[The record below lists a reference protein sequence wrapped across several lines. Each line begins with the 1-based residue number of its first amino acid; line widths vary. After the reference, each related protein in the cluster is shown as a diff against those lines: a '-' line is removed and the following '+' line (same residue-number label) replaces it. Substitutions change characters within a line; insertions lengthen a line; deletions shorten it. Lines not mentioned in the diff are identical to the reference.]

1 MMNQQEREQLY
12 NTAWKHWGSDTQLDM
27 LIEEMAELTQ
37 AILKT
42 RRVGARFSYAVYEE
56 IADVSICMEQIETQ
70 LKKYPRAGKHHN
82 GTMGDG
88 FDWDTVLSI
97 RDRKLLRLQERLFQS
112 MEEKHFPELTDVTI
126 GTAGGTR

>member
-1 MMNQQEREQLY
+1 MMDKQTREQLY

-42 RRVGARFSYAVYEE
+42 RRNGVRFSYAMYEE

-70 LKKYPRAGKHHN
+70 LKRMPRMGKHHEPGEEN
-82 GTMGDG
+82 G

-97 RDRKLLRLQERLFQS
+97 RDRKLIRLQERLIQS
-112 MEEKHFPELTDVTI
+112 MKEKHGEIKGLESL
-126 GTAGGTR
+126 